1 MSSHDGASFG
11 YGSPRAGVAAAPAR
25 SVRSLDWTRLALV
38 HLLRRVVRTGRLV
51 VRLAEAEP
59 IVVGDGSGA
68 EADTVTIRLREART
82 ARRLVLSPELALGET
97 YMDGDLVVEGGEIGD
112 LLDLL
117 ARNVATGPRR
127 RTGQAARLWAR
138 LRERIAQANDR
149 LAARRNVAH
158 HYDLSLELY
167 RRFLDEDLQYSCA
180 YFARPDMTLDEA
192 QAAKKRHIA
201 AKLLL
206 RPGQRV
212 LDIGCGW
219 GGLALSLAEEAGVSV
234 TGITLSREQL
244 ATARSR
250 AQARG
255 LDGQVDFRFEDY
267 RDVQGTFDRIV
278 SVGMFE
284 HVGAP
289 NYQAYFDGVARLLAD
304 DGVALIHAIGVTNR
318 RGATQPWIAKYI
330 FPGGHVPALSQV
342 LPAIERAGLWVT
354 DVEILRLHYA
364 ETLKAWRARF
374 AARRDEIAALYDERF
389 CRMWEFYLNLSEV
402 GFRRRGCMVF
412 QIQVAKRVDAVPLVR
427 DYMAA

>member
-1 MSSHDGASFG
+1 MSSPDGASFG
-11 YGSPRAGVAAAPAR
+11 YGSPRAEVTSRRATPLR
-25 SVRSLDWTRLALV
+25 SIDWTRLALTR
-38 HLLRRVVRTGRLV
+38 LLRRVVRTGRLV
-51 VRLAEAEP
+51 VHLADAEP
-59 IVVGDGSGA
+59 IVVGDGSNA
-68 EADTVTIRLREART
+68 EAVTIRLRDART
-82 ARRLVLSPELALGET
+82 AWRLVLSPELALGET

-117 ARNVATGPRR
+117 ARNVSTDPRR
-127 RTGQAARLWAR
+127 RASPAARLWER
-138 LRERIAQANDR
+138 LAQANGR

-201 AKLLL
+201 AKLRLA
-206 RPGQRV
+206 PGQRV

-219 GGLALSLAEEAGVSV
+219 GGLALSLAEEAGARV
-234 TGITLSREQL
+234 TGVTLSREQL

-255 LDGQVDFRFEDY
+255 LDDQVEFRLEDY

-304 DGVALIHAIGVTNR
+304 DGVALIHSIGVANR
-318 RGATQPWIAKYI
+318 VGTTQPWIAKYI
-330 FPGGHVPALSQV
+330 FPGGHIPALSEV

-354 DVEILRLHYA
+354 DIEILRLHYA

-374 AARRDEIAALYDERF
+374 AAHRDEIAALYDERF

-412 QIQVAKRVDAVPLVR
+412 QIQLAKRVDALPIVR
-427 DYMAA
+427 DYMSAA

>member
-1 MSSHDGASFG
+1 MSPPDGATFG
-11 YGSPRAGVAAAPAR
+11 YRPSQTDTASRRGPPIR
-25 SVRSLDWTRLALV
+25 STNWTRLALV
-38 HLLRRVVRTGRLV
+38 RLLRKVVRSGRLV
-51 VRLAEAEP
+51 VHLADAEP
-59 IVVGDGSGA
+59 IVVGDGSSA
-68 EADTVTIRLREART
+68 EAVTLRLRDART
-82 ARRLVLSPELALGET
+82 ARRLALSPELALGET

-117 ARNVATGPRR
+117 ARNVTTDPRR
-127 RTGQAARLWAR
+127 RAGLAARL
-138 LRERIAQANDR
+138 LERIAQANDR

-167 RRFLDEDLQYSCA
+167 RRFLDDDLQYSCA
-180 YFARPDMTLDEA
+180 YFERPEMTLEEA

-206 RPGQRV
+206 KPGHRV

-219 GGLALSLAEEAGVSV
+219 GGLALSLAHDAGARV
-234 TGITLSREQL
+234 TGVTLSREQL
-244 ATARSR
+244 ATAASR

-255 LDGQVDFRFEDY
+255 LDGQVDFRLEDY

-304 DGVALIHAIGVTNR
+304 DGVALIHAIGVTNQ
-318 RGATQPWIAKYI
+318 RGTTQPWIAKYI
-330 FPGGHVPALSQV
+330 FPGGHIPALSEV

-354 DVEILRLHYA
+354 DIEILRLHYA

-412 QIQVAKRVDAVPLVR
+412 QIQLAKRVDAAPLVR
-427 DYMAA
+427 DYMAG